1 MAGGAKIT
9 NALKGLKGSGD
20 ACQERTTILRHNKKG
35 VQACRYKSV
44 LPIKL
49 TMNNNKNDRIAR
61 HTLIK
66 N

>member
-1 MAGGAKIT
+1 
-9 NALKGLKGSGD
+9 
-20 ACQERTTILRHNKKG
+20 
-35 VQACRYKSV
+35 V

-66 N
+66 NWIQLNPNNIE